1 MAVDFWNKN
10 LNSHTM
16 FSNTAYSFSRVV
28 KRESKKGH
36 YTTIENLQ
44 DYVSANSLREEFGF
58 TTRGLKK
65 AFNSFGDEPKFSEG
79 LTYYPLKNLEKV
91 KEYFKNKNKVK
102 IVDMSG
108 YISNKELMEM
118 FSYDTNKAFYIAD
131 KENLVKKRLSGN
143 VNYYEREKAI
153 EVFSKYKK

>member
-36 YTTIENLQ
+36 YTNIENLQ

-65 AFNSFGDEPKFSEG
+65 AFNSFGDEPKFSNG
-79 LTYYPLKNLEKV
+79 ITYYPIANLESV
-91 KEYFKNKNKVK
+91 KESFKNKHEV
-102 IVDMSG
+102 VDMSH
-108 YISNKELMEM
+108 YISNKELMKM
-118 FSYDTNKAFYIAD
+118 FDYDANKAFYIAN
-131 KENLVKKRLSGN
+131 KENLVKKRISGN
-143 VNYYEREKAI
+143 SNYYEKEKAI
-153 EVFSKYKK
+153 EVFLKYKKQV